1 MSIKVL
7 PKNIAEKIAAGEV
20 VERPSSVVKE
30 LVENSIDAG
39 ATKIDIEIKDGGIS
53 YIRVSDNGC
62 GMNKENAKTAFLRHA
77 TSKITSEEDLDN
89 ISTMGFRGEAL
100 YAISA
105 ISEVELRTKEKAAD
119 KGVLLEVKGGIE
131 GEVIEAATSD
141 GTSIVVRNLFYNT
154 PARMKFLKKNGTE
167 GGYIEDLL
175 KRLALAN
182 PRIAF
187 KFTSDGKQKWST
199 NGNGDLIQVIYAV
212 YGSDMARNCKKI
224 DYEFEDV
231 KVTGLLG
238 NRETHR
244 SNRNFQT
251 VFVNGRYVKSPIVSS
266 AVEEAHKSHIMVRK
280 YPFFVLDIEVPNSE
294 VDVNVHPAKTQVKF
308 SNEGKIYKAVFWA
321 AKNAIEDN
329 NVDAPHAQE
338 ILNQVQDSRIRSMDT
353 SKYVNP
359 LSLTSNFNKSKG
371 LAQNAMPM
379 ATQEEFVIHNDSV
392 SQAMEA
398 CPECSGGY
406 RVEPEDSQ
414 IGSMDVSN
422 YRIIGQIFGTY
433 IIIEKDDKMI
443 MMDQHAAHERKI
455 YEKLCDEEKVSCQ
468 PLLEGAQ
475 IVLSNV
481 EMEIAIQNIEA
492 FSELGFEIDQLN
504 DNTIVVR
511 TTPIQIM
518 DGELKN
524 VVVEIIG
531 KLGSGAQEMTPDV
544 RLDNLHTIACKAAIK
559 GNNRLSDWEMREVVD
574 WVLTQSENQTCPHG
588 RPLIVNFTKYEI
600 EKMFKRVV

>member
-1 MSIKVL
+1 MPIKVL

-30 LVENSIDAG
+30 LVENSIDAK

-62 GMNKENAKTAFLRHA
+62 GMNKEDAKTAFLRHA
-77 TSKITSEEDLDN
+77 TSKISSEEDLEN

-131 GEVIEAATSD
+131 GEAIEASMSD
-141 GTSIVVRNLFYNT
+141 GTSMTVQNLFYNT

-182 PRIAF
+182 PKLAF
-187 KFTSDGKQKWST
+187 KFTSDGKQKWAT

-212 YGSDMARNCKKI
+212 YGSDMARNCEKI
-224 DYEFEDV
+224 DYIFEDV
-231 KVTGLLG
+231 KVSGVMG

-266 AVEEAHKSHIMVRK
+266 AVEEAHKSHIMVGK

-308 SNEGKIYKAVFWA
+308 SNEEKIYKAVYWA
-321 AKNAIEDN
+321 TKQAFEETNDEQVTTN
-329 NVDAPHAQE
+329 NYGE
-338 ILNQVQDSRIRSMDT
+338 ISASRNFSSYDV
-353 SKYVNP
+353 VNP
-359 LSLTSNFNKSKG
+359 LSLTSNFNKGIK
-371 LAQNAMPM
+371 LEQNAMP
-379 ATQEEFVIHNDSV
+379 AALQEEFIIHNDVINKGSV
-392 SQAMEA
+392 ERTQFAPTTVTKDE
-398 CPECSGGY
+398 Y
-406 RVEPEDSQ
+406 K
-414 IGSMDVSN
+414 
-422 YRIIGQIFGTY
+422 IIGQAFGTY
-433 IIIEKDDKMI
+433 IIIEKDDKMVI
-443 MMDQHAAHERKI
+443 VDQHAAHERKI
-455 YEKLCDEEKVSCQ
+455 YEKLCEEEKLNSQ
-468 PLLEGAQ
+468 PLLEGVQ

-481 EMEIAIQNIEA
+481 EMQIALENIAEFA
-492 FSELGFEIDQLN
+492 KLGFEIDQLN
-504 DNTIVVR
+504 DNTVVVR
-511 TTPIQIM
+511 TTPTQIM

-531 KLGSGAQEMTPDV
+531 KMGSGAQEMKPDV
-544 RLDNLHTIACKAAIK
+544 RLDALHTIACKSAIK
-559 GNNRLSDWEMREVVD
+559 GNRRLSDWEMREVID
-574 WVLTQSENQTCPHG
+574 WVLTQNDNQTCPHG
-588 RPLIVNFTKYEI
+588 RPLIVNFSKYEI